1 MGNSLFK
8 RLFGKKEVRILFMGL
23 DAAGKTTTLYTL
35 KLGEVVTTIPT
46 IGFNVET
53 LHFKNVDITAWDVGG
68 RDKIRPLYRHY
79 YQNTQGLVYVLD
91 SNDTERVNDALDELF
106 TVLKDDE
113 LRGIPVLVLA
123 NKQDMSGAL
132 KPEEIIYKLQDE
144 KCMHDRQWKV
154 FGACAIDS
162 KDNGLYEAFDWFSNE
177 LVTNEKNRI
186 ASGLLYGA
194 DADKKNEKTGENAAK
209 DSKPFYSSF
218 VESLKKMIS

>member
-91 SNDTERVNDALDELF
+91 SNDTERLNDALEELF
-106 TVLKDDE
+106 TVLKEDE
-113 LRGIPVLVLA
+113 LREIPVLVLA
-123 NKQDMSGAL
+123 NKQDLPSAL
-132 KPEEIIYKLQDE
+132 KPEEIIHKLQDE

-154 FGACAIDS
+154 FGVCAIDK
-162 KDNGLYEAFDWFSNE
+162 KDNGLYEALDWLSNE
-177 LVTNEKNRI
+177 MVTKEKNRV

-194 DADKKNEKTGENAAK
+194 DTDKKNEKAGEKSAK
-209 DSKPFYSSF
+209 DSKPFYTGF
-218 VESLKKMIS
+218 VESLKKMIM